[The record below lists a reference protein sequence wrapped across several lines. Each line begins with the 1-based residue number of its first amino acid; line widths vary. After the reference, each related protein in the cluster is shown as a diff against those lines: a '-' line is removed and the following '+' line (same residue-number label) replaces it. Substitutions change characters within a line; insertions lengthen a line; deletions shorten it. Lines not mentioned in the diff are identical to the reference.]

1 VKIKT
6 IGLIG
11 LGRFGTM
18 AYQYLRMS
26 REIRV
31 YDPDPA
37 KMKNCPEAA
46 AFADVVTADLI
57 VLAVPIS
64 VVERV
69 CRQMAPQLR
78 PGQLVV
84 DTCSVKQKPLE
95 VMRRELPESVQILGT
110 HPLFGPDSGKKGIAG
125 MKIAVCPV
133 RIDPPLYQSVLEY
146 LKSLKLVVL
155 ETTPEEHDRQIAR
168 TQAVFHLIAQACKRL
183 HWGGEDITTPGPE
196 TFFNLLATVQNDTDQ
211 LFLDLQRENS
221 FAPTSRS
228 EFIAEVIRLD
238 EELNKISGE
247 RDPKGGR

>member
-18 AYQYLRMS
+18 AYQYLRVSNEM
-26 REIRV
+26 RV
-31 YDPDPA
+31 YDANETALRECPDA
-37 KMKNCPEAA
+37 CGFADAA
-46 AFADVVTADLI
+46 AADLI

-69 CRQMAPQLR
+69 CSDMARLLK

-84 DTCSVKQKPLE
+84 DTCSVKEKPVNIML
-95 VMRRELPESVQILGT
+95 RELPEEVQILGT

-125 MKIAVCPV
+125 LKIAVCPV
-133 RIDPPLYQSVLEY
+133 RIEPDSYQAVLRY
-146 LKSLKLVVL
+146 LKSLGLVTL

-183 HWGGEDITTPGPE
+183 NWGGEDITTPGPE
-196 TFFNLLATVQNDTDQ
+196 TFFKLLKSVQNDTDQ
-211 LFLDLQRENS
+211 LFFDLQRENRH
-221 FAPTSRS
+221 AAKARA
-228 EFIAEVIRLD
+228 EFIEEVIRLD
-238 EELNKISGE
+238 
-247 RDPKGGR
+247 RDLGRDIGKE